1 MTFEQTTG
9 TRAQVWHGTAKKTSG
24 GLTKTA
30 LMMNKHGRIVSRK
43 KHNTAKKEK
52 RLVKAGFLTKKGHFG
67 FIKKG
72 TKRRRHRSRKMRGGA
87 DGDMDDMDDMSMG
100 MNNMDDESSS
110 DEEEMETME
119 TMGGRRR
126 RKMRGG
132 TGSAVGRGYLG
143 APLDA
148 ALSHGGRRRRG
159 SRRMRGG
166 MAYGGPLSPLA
177 YDGQGVGTSGVDLQF
192 VAGNAA

>member
-1 MTFEQTTG
+1 MRFENRFSNIFFSINLIMTFEQTTG

-24 GLTKTA
+24 GLTKSA

-72 TKRRRHRSRKMRGGA
+72 SRRHRSRKMRGG
-87 DGDMDDMDDMSMG
+87 DDMDEDMDMVMS
-100 MNNMDDESSS
+100 
-110 DEEEMETME
+110 EEE

-126 RKMRGG
+126 R
-132 TGSAVGRGYLG
+132 
-143 APLDA
+143 
-148 ALSHGGRRRRG
+148 RRTR
-159 SRRMRGG
+159 SRSMRGG

-177 YDGQGVGTSGVDLQF
+177 YDGQGVRTSGVDLQF

>member
-52 RLVKAGFLTKKGHFG
+52 RLVKAGFLTKKGQFG

-72 TKRRRHRSRKMRGGA
+72 TRRHRSRKMRGGA
-87 DGDMDDMDDMSMG
+87 DDDMDD
-100 MNNMDDESSS
+100 DSSS
-110 DEEEMETME
+110 DEEMGSMGSMGS
-119 TMGGRRR
+119 MGGRRR
-126 RKMRGG
+126 RRMRGG
-132 TGSAVGRGYLG
+132 MNSVSVGDSGSSPFDR
-143 APLDA
+143 
-148 ALSHGGRRRRG
+148 ALVAGGRRRRG

-177 YDGQGVGTSGVDLQF
+177 YDGEGVGTSGVNLQF

>member
-24 GLTKTA
+24 GLTKSA

-43 KHNTAKKEK
+43 KHNTAKREK

-72 TKRRRHRSRKMRGGA
+72 SRRHRSRRMRGGA
-87 DGDMDDMDDMSMG
+87 D
-100 MNNMDDESSS
+100 DEVV
-110 DEEEMETME
+110 DFEEEEMIE
-119 TMGGRRR
+119 GGRRR
-126 RKMRGG
+126 HRMRGG
-132 TGSAVGRGYLG
+132 TGSAPGSGMQLG
-143 APLDA
+143 APLDRALVA
-148 ALSHGGRRRRG
+148 AGGSRRR

-166 MAYGGPLSPLA
+166 MAFGGPLSPHS
-177 YDGQGVGTSGVDLQF
+177 YDGQGVGTSGVALQF
-192 VAGNAA
+192 VAGNGN

>member
-43 KHNTAKKEK
+43 KHNTAKREK
-52 RLVKAGFLTKKGHFG
+52 RLVKAGFLTKKGQFG

-72 TKRRRHRSRKMRGGA
+72 TRRRRSRKMRGG
-87 DGDMDDMDDMSMG
+87 DDDD
-100 MNNMDDESSS
+100 MDDESSS
-110 DEEEMETME
+110 DEEMETMETME

-126 RKMRGG
+126 RRMRGG
-132 TGSAVGRGYLG
+132 MNCASGQMMGSSLA
-143 APLDA
+143 
-148 ALSHGGRRRRG
+148 GGRRRRG

-177 YDGQGVGTSGVDLQF
+177 YDGQGVGTSGVNLQF